1 MSFKEGFE
9 AIAQIKS
16 AGRTLGDSVEKIEAL
31 AQDLEN
37 LRLVQAGV
45 ETMLD
50 QAKATFASLATSSEG
65 LSEER
70 EQFKKLAQ
78 TLPILT
84 DNVLVQAEERLQTQQ
99 AEISRLAKQMP
110 LLVEKVVEE
119 KLSTIAMHMEGRLS
133 NLLRDELK
141 DTRAAMRDAFE
152 VSARAQDK
160 KLDDARNE
168 ILAEMPRTLFGRRR
182 R

>member
-1 MSFKEGFE
+1 M
-9 AIAQIKS
+9 
-16 AGRTLGDSVEKIEAL
+16 
-31 AQDLEN
+31 
-37 LRLVQAGV
+37 
-45 ETMLD
+45 
-50 QAKATFASLATSSEG
+50 
-65 LSEER
+65 
-70 EQFKKLAQ
+70 
-78 TLPILT
+78 
-84 DNVLVQAEERLQTQQ
+84 LVQAEERLQTQQ

-119 KLSTIAMHMEGRLS
+119 KLSTIVMHMEGRLS

-168 ILAEMPRTLFGRRR
+168 ILAEMPRTLFGRRGR
-182 R
+182 